1 MLLITHHALQ
11 VFSIGFE
18 VDVGSLEE
26 DIAEAK
32 CLQHFAEIRN
42 LRVKVGITIR

>member
-1 MLLITHHALQ
+1 MVHL

-18 VDVGSLEE
+18 VDVGSWEG

-32 CLQHFAEIRN
+32 CWQHFAGTGNLTEFKAGFRIR
-42 LRVKVGITIR
+42 